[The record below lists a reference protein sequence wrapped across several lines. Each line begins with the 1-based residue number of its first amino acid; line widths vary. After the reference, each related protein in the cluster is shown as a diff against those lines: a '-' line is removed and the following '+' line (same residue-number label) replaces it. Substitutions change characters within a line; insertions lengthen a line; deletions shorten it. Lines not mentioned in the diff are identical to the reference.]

1 MKSLLKKSFAS
12 SCALSAVL
20 LAAAPAQAEIVLT
33 ATDGTF
39 SLNGELVGVTDD
51 AYRILTDAGELFVRR
66 EFVTCA
72 GADCPTTETDT
83 AVDTDV
89 VTLSTDDG
97 LIEITGRLVDF
108 SNTEFVVETA
118 SGNLT
123 VRREFANCE
132 GPACPEVGV
141 VSDRFMITVPG
152 ADGANLI
159 AAIVGDYTAAKD
171 YNLTQ
176 QFSSDGGL
184 PSLLVGDARGNEV
197 SRINLT
203 SMTTGEAIAALLS
216 GESQFAVTRGRATP
230 ADIAAATGRVVA
242 DTSELLTEEIIGLDA
257 ISFVVSET
265 NGIDVIDFQSIQAII
280 NGQITH
286 WSQLGGA
293 DQPITLHTLSSN
305 EQLGAQLNE
314 RGFSGINAMGNGT
327 VHDTVDALNAAVAS
341 DPTGFGILYRS
352 QADGVKALNLATA
365 CNIFVDNSDF
375 AIQTEEHPLTL
386 RWYHYSLKA
395 GTVSEFARNVGQ
407 YIPTDSGQNSIASRG
422 LVTQQLQIV
431 PMQDQGARLLSTV
444 LAGDTDRGSNNVMRG
459 YFDEAANARR
469 ISTSL
474 RFLTGNAT
482 LDGKAESDI
491 SRISEIVRSNEYE
504 GYEVLVFGFSDSYGS
519 LEANLALS
527 ERRAESVKDVLLLD
541 NPGYLD
547 RDSVRSFGIGPIAP
561 VGCNETNEGR
571 ELNRRVEVWIRP
583 RA

>member
-1 MKSLLKKSFAS
+1 MKSLFQKSFAS
-12 SCALSAVL
+12 SCALSAAL
-20 LAAAPAQAEIVLT
+20 IAATPAQAEIVLT

-39 SLNGELVGVTDD
+39 SLNGELVGVTDE

-72 GADCPTTETDT
+72 GAECPAVETEE
-83 AVDTDV
+83 AADTDV

-97 LIEITGRLVDF
+97 LIEITGRLVTF
-108 SNTEFVVETA
+108 TNTEYVVETA

-141 VSDRFMITVPG
+141 VSDRFVVTVPG
-152 ADGANLI
+152 ADGADLI

-171 YNLTQ
+171 FNLTQ

-184 PSLLVGDARGNEV
+184 PSLLVGDARGIEV
-197 SRINLT
+197 SRINLA
-203 SMTTGEAIAALLS
+203 SMTTSDAISALVAGET
-216 GESQFAVTRGRATP
+216 QFAVTRGRATP
-230 ADIAAATGRVVA
+230 SDLAAATGRNVA
-242 DTSELLTEEIIGLDA
+242 DISEVLVEEIIGLDA
-257 ISFVVSET
+257 ISFVVSQD

-286 WSQLGGA
+286 WSQLGGSN
-293 DQPITLHTLSSN
+293 QPITLHTVGSN
-305 EQLGAQLNE
+305 DALGAQLNA
-314 RGFSGINAMGNGT
+314 RGFTGINAMGNGT
-327 VHDTVDALNAAVAS
+327 IHATADAMNAAVAA

-352 QADGVKALNLATA
+352 QAQGVKALNLATA

-386 RWYHYSLKA
+386 RWYHYALA
-395 GTVSEFARNVGQ
+395 TGTTSEFARNVGQ
-407 YIPTDSGQNSIASRG
+407 YIPTDAGQESIASRG

-444 LAGDTDRGSNNVMRG
+444 LSGDTDRASNNVMRG
-459 YFDEAANARR
+459 YFDQASNARR

-474 RFLTGNAT
+474 RFLSGNAT
-482 LDGKAESDI
+482 LDNKAEGDI

-519 LEANLALS
+519 MAANLALS
-527 ERRAESVKDVLLLD
+527 ERRAEAVKDVLLLD

-547 RDSVRSFGIGPIAP
+547 SAAVRSYGIGPIAP

-571 ELNRRVEVWIRP
+571 EQNRRVEIWIRP